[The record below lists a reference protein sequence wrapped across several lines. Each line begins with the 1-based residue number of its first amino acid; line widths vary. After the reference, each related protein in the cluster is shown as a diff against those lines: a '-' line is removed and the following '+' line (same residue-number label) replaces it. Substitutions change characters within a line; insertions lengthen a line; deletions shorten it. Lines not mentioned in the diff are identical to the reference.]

1 MLNSIS
7 NIARRRVMSLAEA
20 GRKDQDSFHQS
31 GKKLRTVA
39 IPRLSLLGY
48 IK

>member
-7 NIARRRVMSLAEA
+7 NIARRRVMSLTEA

-31 GKKLRTVA
+31 VKKLRTVA
-39 IPRLSLLGY
+39 LPRLNCLD